1 MPEPVRRK
9 RLEVALWVLSLVLPL
24 AFALR
29 GIADVLLSQNF
40 RHKKPRDASR
50 LLPADDQHL
59 WDLHYLEGWASLW
72 LGSAFSPGAR
82 SPFSFFL
89 TPPLLGAIT
98 TSMVR
103 PSICGGTSMEATS
116 ARAVAISLRSSSA
129 ISG

>member
-1 MPEPVRRK
+1 MPEPVRRN
-9 RLEVALWVLSLVLPL
+9 RLEVALWVFSLVLPL

-29 GIADVLLSQNF
+29 GIADVLLSRNF
-40 RHKKPRDASR
+40 RQNKPRDSLR
-50 LLPADDQHL
+50 PADVQHL
-59 WDLHYLEGWASLW
+59 WDLHYLEGWASP
-72 LGSAFSPGAR
+72 AFSAGAW

-89 TPPLLGAIT
+89 GPPLFGAIT